1 VLVALAS
8 LAVAAGEARVLGHPV
23 IEGLVVAILLG
34 MVIRTAWTPPARVL
48 PGVAFTAT
56 QVLEVAVCLLA
67 AVAGFVAGR
76 LFDQP
81 GLGVVLAAVAA
92 IAAVALAGGAAL
104 LVGWSGAESRAADGR
119 VAFQM
124 ELDRARRH
132 RRTFAMARLELATAQ
147 PSGSG
152 PAETERVR
160 AASTIGLIA
169 ASLRITDR
177 VWLDDGDAV
186 ILLPE
191 SDRSTA
197 EAFADRLRTAT
208 PNLFSERW
216 AIAAFPDDGLT
227 SGALLDALERGMMG
241 GVVPSPMIRTR
252 VANVV
257 EELATAAEAIAGGE
271 PAESGIG

>member
-1 VLVALAS
+1 MDNAGPTSSDTRSKRRIGALLLGL
-8 LAVAAGEARVLGHPV
+8 LAVL
-23 IEGLVVAILLG
+23 
-34 MVIRTAWTPPARVL
+34 
-48 PGVAFTAT
+48 
-56 QVLEVAVCLLA
+56 
-67 AVAGFVAGR
+67 AGFVAGR

-92 IAAVALAGGAAL
+92 VAAVALAGGAAL
-104 LVGWSGAESRAADGR
+104 LAGSSGAVSRTADGR
-119 VAFQM
+119 AAFQM

-132 RRTFAMARLELATAQ
+132 RRTFAMARLELAAAE
-147 PSGSG
+147 PAGSGS
-152 PAETERVR
+152 TEISRGTS
-160 AASTIGLIA
+160 AGTIGLIA

-186 ILLPE
+186 VLLPE

-197 EAFADRLRTAT
+197 EAFAERLRSAT
-208 PNLFSERW
+208 PNLFSPRW

-227 SGALLDALERGMMG
+227 SGALLDALERGMLG
-241 GVVPSPMIRTR
+241 GAVPSPMIRSR

-257 EELATAAEAIAGGE
+257 EELASAAEAMTVSE